1 MNLWGGAVRLQCL
14 AGDQGLGQKRGR
26 CNSSHRFC
34 IPRGPNEWKNR
45 KSLWRGSCVEK
56 FVVACL
62 QRRTWSS
69 RYYTCP
75 QFIIDI
81 WILHVSDITKQSTS
95 DLSFRFGLSFRLR
108 CASEV
113 RGHCTLHIAHCTFPT
128 GTYCYHSFFPR
139 RVF

>member
-1 MNLWGGAVRLQCL
+1 LLVTKGLARNAEDAIAAIGSVFLEVRTSGKIEKFVERL
-14 AGDQGLGQKRGR
+14 
-26 CNSSHRFC
+26 
-34 IPRGPNEWKNR
+34 
-45 KSLWRGSCVEK
+45 VEK

-62 QRRTWSS
+62 QPWSS